1 MSANQLP
8 AFADKQPR
16 NPISR
21 RQVESIISR
30 SVAAFGI
37 VFGAQTLPA
46 ILDQIDQANPVWAA
60 AALTAIGGSLLIAVI
75 ASILQRWV
83 RPAHGLVA
91 IVYLMALIS
100 WPFAVTN
107 PQLVSGANHWLY
119 YLLTV
124 ATATAAISFST
135 RLATAYLFVVPTLYA
150 LIRLT
155 EPGGAVPVSQAVLDA
170 VYAIILGGAVMII
183 VTMLRQASS
192 AVDAAQA
199 TALSRY
205 GNAVRQHATDV
216 ERVQVDAI
224 VHDSVL
230 TTLLSAGRAHS
241 PEAQRLSAEMAR
253 RAIGHLSDA
262 ATGAPADGSTVRAS
276 VVAKRIADAV
286 GPLPGHVAVSVRDLG
301 TALVPVAA
309 AEALYSAAVQ
319 AAVNSSQHAGTA
331 VRRWVNVQGVENGL
345 HIVVGDDGVG
355 FDLHSVPNERL
366 GVRVSII
373 ERLANVGGRA
383 DVATAP
389 GAGTV
394 VSIRWPCPEA
404 VSVARTSEATPGVT
418 GRVAVDEEAQS

>member
-1 MSANQLP
+1 MSANQPP
-8 AFADKQPR
+8 ALADKQPR

-21 RQVESIISR
+21 RRVESIISR

-37 VFGAQTLPA
+37 VFAAQTLPA
-46 ILDQIDQANPVWAA
+46 MLGQIDQANPVWAA
-60 AALTAIGGSLLIAVI
+60 AALTAIGGSLLIAVL

-91 IVYLMALIS
+91 IVYLVALLS
-100 WPFAVTN
+100 WPFAVTH
-107 PQLVSGANHWLY
+107 PQMVTSSNHWLY

-135 RLATAYLFVVPTLYA
+135 RLATAYLFVVPALYG

-155 EPGGAVPVSQAVLDA
+155 APGGAVSPPQAVLDA

-192 AVDAAQA
+192 SVDAAQA
-199 TALSRY
+199 TALNRY
-205 GNAVRQHATDV
+205 GYAVRQHATDV
-216 ERVQVDAI
+216 ERVEVDAI

-230 TTLLSAGRAHS
+230 TTLLAAGRAHS
-241 PEAQRLSAEMAR
+241 PEAQQLSAEMAG

-262 ATGAPADGSTVRAS
+262 ATGVPADGSTVRSS

-286 GPLPGHVAVSVRDLG
+286 GTLPGHASVSVRDVG
-301 TALVPVAA
+301 TALLPVAA

-319 AAVNSSQHAGTA
+319 AAVNSSQHAGTV
-331 VRRWVNVQGVENGL
+331 VRRWVSVTGAENGL
-345 HIVVGDDGVG
+345 QVEVGDNGVG
-355 FDLHSVPNERL
+355 FDLRTVPNERL

-389 GAGTV
+389 GSGTV
-394 VSIRWPCPEA
+394 ISMRWPCPEA
-404 VSVARTSEATPGVT
+404 VPVAGMSAEPA
-418 GRVAVDEEAQS
+418 GRVAVDEEAQP